1 MKIDFPY
8 KHYEPIEPAEV
19 PDENPMGVYEPRAL
33 GAGGDEQAVLRRGFE
48 APCGAPG
55 CMNWS
60 GATTG
65 SWS

>member
-33 GAGGDEQAVLRRGFE
+33 GGWGRAGGPATRVRGPLRR
-48 APCGAPG
+48 APVA
-55 CMNWS
+55 
-60 GATTG
+60 
-65 SWS
+65 